1 MYNTSVIAFLSEIK
15 KLIASGR
22 WQFVTRTYKLSNG
35 STQTYLQALFELD
48 IDHPNDVPNEILK
61 LTPLDYYSGPED
73 DRDRNNGTKLWIF
86 KKNINGITTYIKLKI
101 DERGCVC
108 VSFHKDR

>member
-22 WQFVTRTYKLSNG
+22 WNFVRRTYNLTDG

-48 IDHPNDVPNEILK
+48 IDHPNDVQNEILK
-61 LTPLDYYSGPED
+61 LTPLDYFSGPED
-73 DRDRNNGTKLWIF
+73 DRDRNDGTKFWIF
-86 KKNINGITTYIKLKI
+86 KKTINGNTSYIKLKI